1 MPLAMATSGLVFRD
15 SARDRSGSFAES
27 DLNRLP
33 DNARHETDVPF
44 QETKRGKERSQEEL
58 IPNKHKS
65 LRLLWNQKMALKRTV
80 PTITINITVAS
91 VIPVVVLVTSTQ
103 VMQR

>member
-58 IPNKHKS
+58 IPNKHKYFMEPEDDIKTDCS
-65 LRLLWNQKMALKRTV
+65 N
-80 PTITINITVAS
+80 NYH
-91 VIPVVVLVTSTQ
+91 
-103 VMQR
+103 